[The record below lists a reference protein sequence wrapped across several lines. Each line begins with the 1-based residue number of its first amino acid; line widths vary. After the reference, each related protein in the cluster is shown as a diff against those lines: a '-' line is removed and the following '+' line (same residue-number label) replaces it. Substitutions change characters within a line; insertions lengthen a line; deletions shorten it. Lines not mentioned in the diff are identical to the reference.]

1 MANAFTSIATGSG
14 WSTTAVQA
22 AYDTAFRWALRS
34 QPTMRQLVDMRPEN
48 LTNRGSS
55 STIQFNQFFASAV
68 ITTAK
73 TPLSEEADPDS
84 VKLPATTTLTLTP
97 KEYGLWTMR
106 TEKLA
111 KRGLVQVDPVIAT
124 TVAASCAD
132 TIDELIQDI
141 VLTSPTN
148 TVFDKTNGHSTIVTT
163 TATDLF
169 RADVVRR
176 AVLAL
181 RVNQAVPTDGTLY
194 TCVAHPQQ
202 IFDLRTETGAANWT
216 VPNQNG
222 VDQSR
227 IWKGEVGIFEGAHFI
242 ESPRARQATDGAASA
257 KVSRAFFFGQEALAE
272 DVITEPELRLGPY
285 TDAFNRFRKLGW
297 YMDIDWAVGR
307 QAALVVAYT
316 GTTN

>member
-1 MANAFTSIATGSG
+1 M
-14 WSTTAVQA
+14 
-22 AYDTAFRWALRS
+22 
-34 QPTMRQLVDMRPEN
+34 VDMRPVS

-55 STIQFNQFFASAV
+55 STINFNQFFAAAAV
-68 ITTAK
+68 TTAK

-84 VKLPATTTLTLTP
+84 VKLPATTTVVLTP
-97 KEYGLWTMR
+97 TEYGLWTMR

-132 TIDELIQDI
+132 VIDELIQDV

-148 TVFDKTNGHSTIVTT
+148 TLFDKTNSHSTIVTT

-176 AVLAL
+176 AVLGL
-181 RVNQAVPTDGTLY
+181 RSRSSVPTDGSLY
-194 TCVAHPQQ
+194 TCIASPAQV
-202 IFDLRTETGAANWT
+202 FDLRTETGAANWT
-216 VPNQNG
+216 TPNQYG
-222 VDQSR
+222 SDQSR
-227 IWKGEVGIFEGAHFI
+227 IWQGEVGVFEGVHFI
-242 ESPRARQATDGAASA
+242 ESPRARTALDGAASA
-257 KVSRAFFFGQEALAE
+257 KVSRAFFFGQEAIAE

-297 YMDIDWAVGR
+297 YMDIAWAVGR
-307 QAALVVAYT
+307 QESLAVAYT